1 MHITTSSVHDVN
13 GMDVSII
20 CYDFA
25 SQKFTYAA
33 ANNPIWVIRGNE
45 FIELKPDKM
54 PVGKHERD
62 QIPFTQHEFQLQKGD
77 AIYTL
82 TDGFP
87 DQFGGPQGKKFM
99 SKQLKEY
106 LMIISILPMQ
116 EQKQKLSIVFDNWK
130 GNMEQVDDVCLIGIR
145 V

>member
-1 MHITTSSVHDVN
+1 
-13 GMDVSII
+13 MDASII

-25 SQKFTYAA
+25 NQKFTYSA

-54 PVGKHERD
+54 PVGKHDND

-77 AIYTL
+77 VIYTL

-87 DQFGGPQGKKFM
+87 DQFGGPKGKKFM

-106 LMIISILPMQ
+106 LMTISILPMH
-116 EQKQKLSIVFDNWK
+116 EQKQKLRTVFGNWK
-130 GNMEQVDDVCLIGIR
+130 GNFEQVDDVSLIGIR